1 MYFKDSSNVLRTFKI
16 SIHSEADATLIE
28 SRLITLCVRL
38 ILFNGGKLMKKL
50 GIHLKKTTPL
60 KFAFIFLVFITAS
73 ALALEIPGFNI
84 EIPGMNYGRL
94 KRDKEVT
101 QIFETY
107 KVLPDHKYYTSGL
120 GNIPY
125 AIIGIHETYTLRK
138 GLWKEV
144 NLTTQ
149 LLRSWTYQMDTIYGY
164 PPYGSKIL
172 DDNGKQVGI
181 WYSSKQW
188 TTVIMEED
196 NGIALFTPEPPG
208 FRGGK

>member
-1 MYFKDSSNVLRTFKI
+1 MRKLESHFLRNTSLKYAF
-16 SIHSEADATLIE
+16 
-28 SRLITLCVRL
+28 V
-38 ILFNGGKLMKKL
+38 FLM
-50 GIHLKKTTPL
+50 
-60 KFAFIFLVFITAS
+60 FITAT
-73 ALALEIPGFNI
+73 ALALEIPGLNI

-94 KRDKEVT
+94 ERNKEVT
-101 QIFETY
+101 QIFETN
-107 KVLPDHKYYTSGL
+107 KVLPDHKYFISGR

-138 GLWKEV
+138 GLWKEIK
-144 NLTTQ
+144 LTTQ

-172 DDNGKQVGI
+172 DDTGKQVGI

-188 TTVIMEED
+188 TTVIMEEN
-196 NGIALFTPEPPG
+196 NGIAVFTPEPPG

>member
-1 MYFKDSSNVLRTFKI
+1 MLWVQ
-16 SIHSEADATLIE
+16 
-28 SRLITLCVRL
+28 L
-38 ILFNGGKLMKKL
+38 ILFNGGKSMKKL
-50 GIHLKKTTPL
+50 GSHFKKTAAL

-73 ALALEIPGFNI
+73 ALAIEIPGLKLNIEIPGFN
-84 EIPGMNYGRL
+84 YGSL

-107 KVLPDHKYYTSGL
+107 KVLPDHKYFTCGS
-120 GNIPY
+120 GNIPF

-188 TTVIMEED
+188 TTVIMEEN
-196 NGIALFTPEPPG
+196 NGIALLSPEPPG